1 MKPIPPYS
9 WPELTRKRALVL
21 GLGGGAD
28 VVTAYAIAAELPG
41 LVAYGN
47 AKTRPGEDPVAR
59 ELPRGP
65 LGSPRV
71 HVLEEPLVA
80 ELAAEGFDLLVG
92 VDTGGD
98 VLVDRQRGRRGERD
112 VRALELLLRVGPP
125 VLVVVVGLGADG
137 QSKRAELEAAL
148 EAERSAGRL
157 LGALD
162 PTRLHAVYRTF
173 AAGLGPTRT
182 PNVILSALDGPANEP
197 LVVPRGSRPAIPRG
211 WLRSALVFA
220 PA

>member
-1 MKPIPPYS
+1 MRPIAPYR
-9 WPELTRKRALVL
+9 WPELTGKRALVV

-28 VVTAYAIAAELPG
+28 VVTAFAIASELGPQA
-41 LVAYGN
+41 AYGN

-59 ELPRGP
+59 LLPRGP

-71 HVLEEPLVA
+71 HVLGEPLVA
-80 ELAAEGFDLLVG
+80 ELVAEGFDLLVG

-98 VLVDRQRGRRGERD
+98 VLVDRARRRPGRD
-112 VRALELLLRVGPP
+112 VRALELLQRVGPP
-125 VLVVVVGLGADG
+125 VLLVVVGLGSDG
-137 QSKRAELEAAL
+137 QSGRAALEGAL
-148 EAERSAGRL
+148 EAERAAGRL

-173 AAGLGPTRT
+173 AGGLGPTRT
-182 PNVILSALDGPANEP
+182 PNVILSALEGPEDET
-197 LVVPRGSRPAIPRG
+197 LVVPRGSRPAIPKG

-220 PA
+220 SA